1 MKKMILFAMV
11 LVLGALMAACGSSNA
26 EEDSNEEVTI
36 GYFPNINHVAGMVAE
51 EKDLY
56 SESLPDGTT
65 VNYQYFPDGSA
76 FMTELEN
83 GDIEA
88 GIVGPGPAMNHYT
101 SGAEV
106 SVVAAGSTG
115 GTVIMARKGAGIESP
130 EDLAGKN
137 FISPRVGCTH
147 DVQFE
152 TQMKEEY
159 GMTTDRVNGEIK
171 HVTGKPATYSNMFA
185 TGNVDVATVPE
196 PWASFIEEEGTGEVL
211 IDTPDV
217 AYGET
222 LPAAVFVTSNELIE
236 NDPELVQSIVD
247 GHKSATEFIQ
257 NNPDEAKTIAID
269 KIKDITDQELSPEVV
284 DRAWERITFTY
295 EVNSEVLQEFANSS
309 HDLGFLDEQPDLSG
323 LVDKQFIE

>member
-1 MKKMILFAMV
+1 MKRLLTLAAIL
-11 LVLGALMAACGSSNA
+11 LLGAVLAACGSSNA
-26 EEDSNEEVTI
+26 EEGSNEVVTI

-51 EKDLY
+51 EKNLY
-56 SESLPDGTT
+56 SETLPDGTE

-76 FMTELEN
+76 FMTALET

-88 GIVGPGPAMNHYT
+88 GIVGPGPAMNHFT
-101 SGAEV
+101 SGAKV
-106 SVVAAGSTG
+106 SVVGAASTG
-115 GTVIMARKGAGIESP
+115 GTVIMKRPDADIESP
-130 EDLAGKN
+130 EDLVGKT

-152 TQMKEEY
+152 ALMKDEY
-159 GMTTDRVNGEIK
+159 GITSDRTGGEMK

-185 TGNVDVATVPE
+185 TGNVDAATVPE

-211 IDTPDV
+211 IDTPEV

-247 GHKSATEFIQ
+247 GHKKATEFIQ
-257 NNPDEAKTIAID
+257 NNPDESKEIAIN
-269 KIKDITDQELSPEVV
+269 KIKEITDQELSPSVV

-295 EVNSEVLQEFANSS
+295 DVDEEVLQEFANSS
-309 HDLGFLDEQPDLSG
+309 YDLGFLDEQPDLTG
-323 LVDKQFIE
+323 LVDKSFIE

>member
-76 FMTELEN
+76 FMTALET

-295 EVNSEVLQEFANSS
+295 EVNSEVLQEFAYSS
-309 HDLGFLDEQPDLSG
+309 QDLRFSDEQT
-323 LVDKQFIE
+323 EW